1 MPMARGQWAV
11 EPRLESAGPA
21 EFRRGPGLAG
31 ALRVSWGPCSPL
43 PGGGGRLVL
52 EPGEHADPAAQAGA
66 PGTHGAGQGPST
78 SSGRPFTLRHA
89 EGQVAVAA
97 RPRAGPECLS
107 SPRKWALGPC
117 TGRSH

>member
-1 MPMARGQWAV
+1 MLMARGRWAV
-11 EPRLESAGPA
+11 EPRLESAGSA

-43 PGGGGRLVL
+43 PGGAGHLVL

-78 SSGRPFTLRHA
+78 SSRRPFTLRHA
-89 EGQVAVAA
+89 EGQVA
-97 RPRAGPECLS
+97 LS
-107 SPRKWALGPC
+107 VSAPPRKWALGPC
-117 TGRSH
+117 TGRLH